1 MILRDD
7 GEIVYISEKFDCDEM
22 PPLEDASDLEYVVGD
37 KVLVI
42 KRSFSV

>member
-7 GEIVYISEKFDCDEM
+7 REIVSTSKESNCDNM
-22 PPLEDASDLEYVVGD
+22 PPLEDASDLEYVVDD

>member
-7 GEIVYISEKFDCDEM
+7 GEIVSTSKESDCDGM
-22 PPLEDASDLEYVVGD
+22 PLLGDASDLEYSVGD

-42 KRSFSV
+42 RRSLSV